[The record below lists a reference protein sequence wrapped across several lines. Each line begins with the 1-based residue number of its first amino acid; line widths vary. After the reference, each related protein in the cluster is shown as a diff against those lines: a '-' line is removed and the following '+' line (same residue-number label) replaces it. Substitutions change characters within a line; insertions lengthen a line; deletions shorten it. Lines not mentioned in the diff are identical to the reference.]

1 MQESFV
7 FQSISQAYC
16 IQVRNLHANWPWQN
30 QHRNAWSDIGKL
42 TKQVRTQFG
51 IKRMRSGSGN
61 TSTDFLSLKTYKK
74 LPSRS
79 LFPISL
85 FTFFE
90 KSVMYGQV

>member
-16 IQVRNLHANWPWQN
+16 IQV

-74 LPSRS
+74 PPSRS